1 MNSVC
6 GEFVHTMIIDRVGL
20 QRDFKQISRERY

>member
-1 MNSVC
+1 MIGVC
-6 GEFVHTMIIDRVGL
+6 AEFVHTMIIDRVGL